1 MEELNFTLALLALT
15 GLISWQAFSRPD
27 MYHKLMFIPYD
38 MKRQNDYFRFL
49 THGMVH
55 VDVNHLLFNL
65 ITLWMFGVGIEYYFK
80 AYFGPQVGIILYI
93 LLYFSGIV
101 LSALPDYFRHQDN
114 PGYRAVGASGG
125 VSAVVFGYIFMNPWD
140 RVFWIIPA
148 GIYGVLYLAYSA
160 YMDRYGN
167 DNIGHSAHF
176 WGGLYGIVFVY
187 SLLKLT
193 RPEVLSIIFQSY
205 FIF

>member
-1 MEELNFTLALLALT
+1 MESLNFTTALLVLT

-27 MYHKLMFIPYD
+27 MYQKLMFIPYE
-38 MKRQNDYFRFL
+38 MKRKNDYFRFL

-55 VDVNHLLFNL
+55 ADLNHLLFNI
-65 ITLWMFGVGIEYYFK
+65 ITFYTFGVGIEYYFK
-80 AYFGPQVGIILYI
+80 AYFGDQTGVILYI
-93 LLYFSGIV
+93 VFYFSAIV

-140 RVFWIIPA
+140 RVFWVIPA
-148 GIYGVLYLAYSA
+148 GIYGILYLAYSA

-167 DNIGHSAHF
+167 DNIGHNAHF

-193 RPEVLSIIFQSY
+193 RPEVLSIIFQNY
-205 FIF
+205 FPF

>member
-15 GLISWQAFSRPD
+15 GLVSWQAFSRPD
-27 MYHKLMFIPYD
+27 MYQKLMFVPYD

-80 AYFGPQVGIILYI
+80 AYFGPQVGVILYI

-205 FIF
+205 FTF

>member
-1 MEELNFTLALLALT
+1 MEQLNFTLALLALT

-80 AYFGPQVGIILYI
+80 AYFGPQVGVILYI

-205 FIF
+205 FTF

>member
-1 MEELNFTLALLALT
+1 MNELNFTLALLALT

-27 MYHKLMFIPYD
+27 MYQKLMFIPYEI
-38 MKRQNDYFRFL
+38 KRKKDYFRFL

-55 VDVNHLLFNL
+55 ADLNHLLFNL
-65 ITLWMFGVGIEYYFK
+65 ISFYMFGKGVEYYFML
-80 AYFGPQVGIILYI
+80 YFGQQPGVILY
-93 LLYFSGIV
+93 LVFYFSAII

-125 VSAVVFGYIFMNPWD
+125 VSAIVFAYIFINPWD

-148 GIYGVLYLAYSA
+148 GLYGILYLAYSA
-160 YMDRYGN
+160 YMDRFGN
-167 DNIGHSAHF
+167 DNIGHNAHF

-187 SLLKLT
+187 TMLKFT
-193 RPEVLSIIFQSY
+193 RPEALSIIFQNY
-205 FIF
+205 FPF

>member
-15 GLISWQAFSRPD
+15 GLVSWQAFSRPD
-27 MYHKLMFIPYD
+27 MYQKLMFVPYD

-205 FIF
+205 FTF

>member
-1 MEELNFTLALLALT
+1 MESLNFTTALLVLT

-27 MYHKLMFIPYD
+27 MQQKLMFIPYE
-38 MKRQNDYFRFL
+38 MKRKKDYFRFL

-55 VDVNHLLFNL
+55 ADLNHLLFNI
-65 ITLWMFGVGIEYYFK
+65 ITLYTFGVGIEYYFK
-80 AYFGPQVGIILYI
+80 AYFGPQVGIILY
-93 LLYFSGIV
+93 LVFYFSGII

-125 VSAVVFGYIFMNPWD
+125 VSAIVFGYIFMNPWD
-140 RVFWIIPA
+140 MVFWVIPA
-148 GIYGVLYLAYSA
+148 CIYGILYLAYSA

-187 SLLKLT
+187 SLLQLT
-193 RPEVLSIIFQSY
+193 RPEVLRSIFQNY